1 MKYTNTSRTLSLLA
15 HALIVLAFGALGLYF
30 GAFVVPEYFGTDPT
44 YFTKDL
50 FSGAYLLYLELA
62 VVGLSMA
69 TISGYGLFYAIK
81 GLINPRDDEPV
92 VKSLTTLIIEGWA
105 AGLFFLLQAVLF
117 FDLTGN
123 NGPNSNLVF
132 VIIMS
137 LLIAIIFLI
146 ATNIP
151 MVKLYDG
158 KDQKPLLLGFIGA
171 AMVFTCA
178 IALEAGLS
186 LIVNMANT
194 SVNTWKQSE
203 INCLLLTITLSNLAA
218 FVLLLLAWLNK
229 FKNGTKVPGFMAGGA
244 VIAVAAGL
252 IIYGILTIVWRDN
265 GIHLNYAL
273 EEGKTYIFGGK
284 NWGYGFPIMNL
295 VVGAVTGALGG
306 YIMIAASK
314 SGAALAKRA

>member
-1 MKYTNTSRTLSLLA
+1 MKYANTSRTLSFLA

-44 YFTKDL
+44 YFTKNL

-62 VVGLSMA
+62 VAGLSFA

-81 GLINPRDDEPV
+81 GLMNPRDDEPV
-92 VKSLTTLIIEGWA
+92 VKALTTLIVEGWA
-105 AGLFFLLQAVLF
+105 AGIFFLLQAVLF

-123 NGPNSNLVF
+123 NGADSNLVF
-132 VIIMS
+132 VIVMS
-137 LLIAIIFLI
+137 LLLAILFLI

-158 KDQKPLLLGFIGA
+158 KDQKPLLRGFIGG
-171 AMVFTCA
+171 AMVFTGV

-186 LIVNMANT
+186 LIVNATNT
-194 SVNTWKQSE
+194 SLNAWKQGE
-203 INCLLLTITLSNLAA
+203 INFLLLTMTLSSLVA
-218 FVLLLLAWLNK
+218 FVLLLLAWLNN
-229 FKNGTKVPGFMAGGA
+229 FKNGTKVPGLMAGGA
-244 VIAVAAGL
+244 AIAIAIGL
-252 IIYGILTIVWRDN
+252 IVYGVLTIVWKDN

-295 VVGAVTGALGG
+295 VVGAVTGAFGG
-306 YIMIAASK
+306 YIMIAATK
-314 SGAALAKRA
+314 STEIAKKA

>member
-1 MKYTNTSRTLSLLA
+1 MKYANTSRTLSFLA

-44 YFTKDL
+44 YFTKNL

-62 VVGLSMA
+62 VVGLSFA
-69 TISGYGLFYAIK
+69 IISGYGLFYAIK
-81 GLINPRDDEPV
+81 GLMNPRDDEPV
-92 VKSLTTLIIEGWA
+92 VKALTTLIVEGWA
-105 AGLFFLLQAVLF
+105 AGLFFLLQAILF

-123 NGPNSNLVF
+123 NGNLVF
-132 VIIMS
+132 VIVMS
-137 LLIAIIFLI
+137 LFIAIVLLI

-158 KDQKPLLLGFIGA
+158 KDQKPLLRGFIGG
-171 AMVFTCA
+171 AMVLSCA

-186 LIVNMANT
+186 LIVNATN
-194 SVNTWKQSE
+194 SSLNAWKQGE
-203 INCLLLTITLSNLAA
+203 INLLLLTITLSSLAA
-218 FVLLLLAWLNK
+218 FVLLLLAWLSK

-244 VIAVAAGL
+244 AIALAAGL
-252 IIYGILTIVWRDN
+252 IIYGVLTIVWRDN

-273 EEGKTYIFGGK
+273 ESGKTYVFGASG
-284 NWGYGFPIMNL
+284 WGYGFPIMNL
-295 VVGAVTGALGG
+295 VVGAVTAAFGG

-314 SGAALAKRA
+314 SSTEIAKA